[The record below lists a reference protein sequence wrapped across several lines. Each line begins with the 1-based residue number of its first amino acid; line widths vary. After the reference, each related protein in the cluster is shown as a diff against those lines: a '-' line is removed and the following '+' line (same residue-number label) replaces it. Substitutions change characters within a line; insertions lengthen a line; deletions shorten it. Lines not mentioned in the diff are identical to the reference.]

1 MAGIMKT
8 IRQQEHA
15 RKAYQREY
23 QKQWQKRF
31 KEEHGMSYRDA
42 IALKKAV
49 KLITERTTDK

>member
-1 MAGIMKT
+1 MKT